1 MDMKKILQAL
11 DTASTKPVE
20 GSNDMKKFLSVVT
33 EGANPHKVTLPVQM
47 AMQHYAEPAV
57 EKPRAIKEVKKSAMS
72 GLLHQYYTEAQTVV
86 DEEAIAKKEL
96 ISEQARQIAER
107 ILNKDKPVNKVTEAV
122 SNPEYDDEAGM
133 ADNNLSTLERAVD
146 GIDDLINAGDNLP
159 EWCQEKIAIA
169 KSMLVTVWDYMK
181 SEETS
186 EQDVSEDAEPIDRE
200 FHLVKKLG
208 RLGQRIVENPK
219 LWDKYS
225 EVVESDNPDWI
236 ISLIQDGTG
245 ATFNEVLKL
254 SDLFGEIGGG
264 LGRIIDFA
272 WAVKE
277 GTWEEDFMGPY
288 RKHRSQDVS
297 EGSRNYDDNRTG
309 FGRGYDHRGL
319 EQELAHETNNYAV
332 SINGKQWKVFGSRQE
347 ANRVSNA
354 MERKYP
360 EKKIGV
366 HATGAPVSEGVK

>member
-33 EGANPHKVTLPVQM
+33 EGASPHKVTLPVQM
-47 AMQHYAEPAV
+47 AMQHYSEPKV
-57 EKPRAIKEVKKSAMS
+57 ELPKTIKEVKKSAMS

-86 DEEAIAKKEL
+86 DEEAVAKKAL
-96 ISEQARQIAER
+96 ISEQARIIANRLLE
-107 ILNKDKPVNKVTEAV
+107 KDLGKHNNATTGFKALAKKTNSKIAGAQFQKMKKAGQLEEDF
-122 SNPEYDDEAGM
+122 SSPEYDDEAGM

-146 GIDDLINAGDNLP
+146 GIDDIINAGDNLP

-186 EQDVSEDAEPIDRE
+186 EQGVA
-200 FHLVKKLG
+200 
-208 RLGQRIVENPK
+208 
-219 LWDKYS
+219 
-225 EVVESDNPDWI
+225 
-236 ISLIQDGTG
+236 
-245 ATFNEVLKL
+245 
-254 SDLFGEIGGG
+254 
-264 LGRIIDFA
+264 
-272 WAVKE
+272 
-277 GTWEEDFMGPY
+277 
-288 RKHRSQDVS
+288 
-297 EGSRNYDDNRTG
+297 EGSKNYDDNRTG
-309 FGRGYDHRGL
+309 FGRGHDHRGL

-360 EKKIGV
+360 DKKIGV
-366 HATGAPVSEGVK
+366 HVTGASVSEGVK